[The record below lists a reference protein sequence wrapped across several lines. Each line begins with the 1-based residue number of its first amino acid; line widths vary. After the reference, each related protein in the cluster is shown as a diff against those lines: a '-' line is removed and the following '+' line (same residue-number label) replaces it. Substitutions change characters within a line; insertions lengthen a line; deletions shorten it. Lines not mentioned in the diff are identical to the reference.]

1 MSASARTVPAQAAG
15 FGRFPTALAALAL
28 VVLLAVMVAIVA
40 LNGTK
45 ASTPAATGVGAPP
58 IGYDHGSS
66 NGEIQW
72 GQSVTNV
79 PFYDHGWSSAT
90 TYSLPV
96 YEGPFVNQQNPGPAI
111 KVVVPV
117 PHGEYTGPFVNQQN
131 PGPAIKATTSLG
143 QDDPKPV
150 IVKNT
155 GSRPR
160 NQ

>member
-1 MSASARTVPAQAAG
+1 M
-15 FGRFPTALAALAL
+15 AL
-28 VVLLAVMVAIVA
+28 VIILAVSVAIVA

-45 ASTPAATGVGAPP
+45 ASTPAATSGFGHGPGDWYYTAPAAPAVGAPP

-66 NGEIQW
+66 SGEIQW

-90 TYSLPV
+90 TYELPS
-96 YEGPFVNQQNPGPAI
+96 
-111 KVVVPV
+111 
-117 PHGEYTGPFVNQQN
+117 T
-131 PGPAIKATTSLG
+131 LG

-150 IVKNT
+150 SPENT